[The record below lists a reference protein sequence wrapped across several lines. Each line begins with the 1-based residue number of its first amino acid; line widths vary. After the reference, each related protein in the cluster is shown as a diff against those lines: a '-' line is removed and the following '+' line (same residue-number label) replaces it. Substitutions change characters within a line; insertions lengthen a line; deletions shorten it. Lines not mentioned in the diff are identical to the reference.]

1 MKTSKIVLTLFIY
14 GLLIP
19 LIVFLLADLAIK
31 ISCKYYWGEE
41 LLLGQAGFKLWMW
54 LVFLTIY
61 LTIVYYI
68 FCVLFKII
76 KIKAGKYL
84 ITATFLL
91 VPILLYNISSP
102 YDFRITISFA
112 FFHITFYALFFAIRF
127 IVSWFFLK
135 ITKSRNGINIQTPAL
150 NSVLA

>member
-1 MKTSKIVLTLFIY
+1 MKTSKIILNLFIY

-19 LIVFLLADLAIK
+19 LIVVLLADLAIK

-41 LLLGQAGFKLWMW
+41 LILGHAGFKLGMW
-54 LVFLTIY
+54 LLSLSIY
-61 LTIVYYI
+61 LTIIYYI

-76 KIKAGKYL
+76 KRNAGKYL
-84 ITATFLL
+84 LSATFIL

-127 IVSWFFLK
+127 IVNWFSLK
-135 ITKSRNGINIQTPAL
+135 KTKSRNGKKYTNT
-150 NSVLA
+150 ST